1 MRALRNRRQQGRQS
15 GISLIELL
23 VSMVVMGILSTLILM
38 VWFTLQSSYAS
49 SEQNAVQRDDA
60 RQALWRMAA
69 EIRDAQGV
77 GGGAPVTSAAAN
89 TIVITTSFNNAG
101 NTDQPTDPTAT
112 DTNVHRVRYSYNPST
127 RRIYRTEDTNF
138 DGSFADKDQVVYLN
152 NVVNCSI
159 PSSYSEGDYLY
170 TPIFRYS
177 YYDTG
182 GTLRTVNNMAEA
194 VPPVDTSQLLNV
206 QIRLLVDVK
215 PNKSPTYMDLQT
227 TVQPRNAL
235 R

>member
-1 MRALRNRRQQGRQS
+1 MRALRYRSERDRRS

-23 VSMVVMGILSTLILM
+23 VSIVVMGILSTMILL

-49 SEQNAVQRDDA
+49 SEQNAFQRDDA

-77 GGGAPVTSAAAN
+77 GGGAPVTSASAN
-89 TIVITTSFNNAG
+89 TIVFTTSFNNAG
-101 NTDQPTDPTAT
+101 NTNQPTDPTAP
-112 DTNVHRVRYSYNPST
+112 DTNVHRVRYSYDPDPSVRT
-127 RRIYRTEDTNF
+127 MYRTEDTDF
-138 DGSFADKDQVVYLN
+138 DGSFADENRAVYLK
-152 NVVNCSI
+152 NVVNGSVA
-159 PSSYSEGDYLY
+159 SVYSATD
-170 TPIFRYS
+170 TPVFRYS
-177 YYDTG
+177 YYDTQ
-182 GTLRTVNNMAEA
+182 GTLRTVNSLTAA
-194 VPPVDTSQLLNV
+194 GVDTSQLLNV

-235 R
+235 RS